1 MLYLIVII
9 AANVLVVLLNALFS
23 LPVTFGDVIKLL
35 LSSIIGTVSVIAVDG
50 IEALF
55 IRRVLPEK
63 LFCVKENTFNVGK
76 KERGF
81 YRKIKANKWKDKV
94 PELGGFT
101 GFHKNK
107 VQSPNDAEYLAR
119 FILEANYGTVIHLAN
134 AFLGWLIAFIPLCN
148 AFSIWVPIFIV
159 NFVLSMMP
167 VALLR
172 NNVPSLK
179 YLYFKAKKSEEASAE
194 PKPEET

>member
-63 LFCVKENTFNVGK
+63 LFCVKRDTVLI
-76 KERGF
+76 R
-81 YRKIKANKWKDKV
+81 RIKIA
-94 PELGGFT
+94 
-101 GFHKNK
+101 
-107 VQSPNDAEYLAR
+107 
-119 FILEANYGTVIHLAN
+119 
-134 AFLGWLIAFIPLCN
+134 
-148 AFSIWVPIFIV
+148 
-159 NFVLSMMP
+159 
-167 VALLR
+167 
-172 NNVPSLK
+172 
-179 YLYFKAKKSEEASAE
+179 
-194 PKPEET
+194 